1 MFDAVIFDLDGTLID
16 TESLAL
22 ASGIEAFA
30 SMGQPVDEAFM
41 HGLVGK
47 DLPTG
52 ARIIAAAFPELDLV
66 ELDRR
71 WTHGM
76 KMLMDDGLPLKPGVE
91 ELLARLTLPR
101 AIATSSGRD
110 AAHAKIGR
118 TGLAAH
124 FEHIVTYDD
133 VTAHKPFPDPY
144 LLAARL
150 LGVDPARCVV
160 FEDSDVGA
168 EAAHAAG
175 MHVIQ
180 VPDVMA
186 TEGRFA
192 HLVAE
197 DLLSGAIAAGVISA

>member
-16 TESLAL
+16 TESLAM
-22 ASGIEAFA
+22 ASGIAAFE
-30 SMGQPVDEAFM
+30 SLGQPVGLDFM

-47 DLPTG
+47 DTPTG
-52 ARIIAAAFPELDLV
+52 AKIIAAAFPDLDLA

-71 WTHGM
+71 WTEGM
-76 KMLMDDGLPLKPGVE
+76 RARMEQGLPLKPGVE
-91 ELLARLTLPR
+91 ELLSRLALPR
-101 AIATSSGRD
+101 AIATSSARE
-110 AAHAKIGR
+110 AARVKLGLS
-118 TGLAAH
+118 GLAPR
-124 FEHIVTYDD
+124 FEHVVTYDD
-133 VTAHKPFPDPY
+133 VSAHKPFPDPY

-150 LGVDPARCVV
+150 LQVDPARCVV

-180 VPDVMA
+180 VPDVTA

-192 HLVAE
+192 HLVAT
-197 DLLSGAIAAGVISA
+197 DLLSGAIAVGLLPE